1 MSDTTPNDSK
11 GMLSADVWA
20 AFIETACAVNEYS
33 APARHHPQA
42 GSGSPAGEDSPGTDF
57 NRRGSWLD
65 TGLFD
70 AGWKWARQTGPDS
83 GLITRPGKDLGVSA
97 SIGMTT
103 SKENGW
109 PLFWLWSTS
118 VPDLIPEQP
127 YTRFGLY
134 AALRHSGDFQ
144 AAAKELA
151 SKGYGRPMPQVP
163 EVKWGTDGAT
173 EPTADPRPDRLFLWM
188 SELRHRPENDK
199 WIWHGFLSRG
209 GITLLSA
216 LWKAGK
222 STLLAHLLRNF
233 DGRAVEFLG
242 QPIVPSRVLYVS
254 EEHEEMW
261 ADRRDELQIGDH
273 VGMVCRPFKGRP
285 SPAEWTAFVGKVAQA
300 VVDFRFDLVVMDT
313 ISKLWPVREENDAG
327 QVEDAL
333 MPLWTITGA
342 GAALMLVHH
351 NRKSDGKEFTGA
363 RGSGGLPAFMETL
376 IEFRRNT
383 DSQKDPKRVITAAGR
398 YKETPDKL
406 LIELTPAG
414 YVSHGDP
421 DKMTPDQKAE
431 LGVGNQDTAERWKV
445 VALGSL
451 PEDPDKAMDIEA
463 IQTALRNHQGQKVGV
478 RDDDIR
484 EWLKSR
490 INDGEVERIGSG
502 KRNDKFRYYRVGMNE
517 PTVRFDPPDS
527 SPSPVK
533 SREENPGEEMT
544 VADQSEQMGS
554 DSPPGFSSG
563 NLSGSGDESGDDQ

>member
-1 MSDTTPNDSK
+1 MNETNASK
-11 GMLSADVWA
+11 GAISADLWA
-20 AFIETACAVNEYS
+20 ALVETACAVNEYT
-33 APARHHPQA
+33 APARNHPQS

-57 NRRGSWLD
+57 NRRGSWAE

-83 GLITRPGKDLGVSA
+83 GLITRPGKEIGVSA

-103 SKENGW
+103 SKENSW

-134 AALRHSGDFQ
+134 AMLRHSGDFH

-151 SKGYGRPMPQVP
+151 SKGYGRPMPEVP
-163 EVKWGTDGAT
+163 ELKWGTEGAT
-173 EPTADPRPDRLFLWM
+173 VPGAESRPDRLFLWM

-222 STLLAHLLRNF
+222 STLLAHLIRAF
-233 DGRAVEFLG
+233 DGRAVDFIG
-242 QPIVPSRVLYVS
+242 QPVTPSRILYVS

-273 VGMVCRPFKGRP
+273 VGMICRPFKGRP
-285 SPAEWTAFVGKVAQA
+285 SPAEWAAFVGKVAQA

-383 DSQKDPKRVITAAGR
+383 ESQKDPKRVITAAGR

-414 YVSHGDP
+414 YVTHGDP
-421 DKMTPDQKAE
+421 DEMTPDQKAR
-431 LGVGNQDTAERWKV
+431 LGVGNVDTAAIWKAAV
-445 VALGSL
+445 LEMLPTGPDDALL
-451 PEDPDKAMDIEA
+451 FDD
-463 IQTALRNHQGQKVGV
+463 IQTKLQNYDERTQGV
-478 RDDDIR
+478 RAQDLIR
-484 EWLKSR
+484 WLGDRVK
-490 INDGEVERIGSG
+490 DGEIDRTGRGVRG
-502 KRNDKFRYYRVGMNE
+502 NPYRYYRVGME
-517 PTVRFDPPDS
+517 PTLVFQPP
-527 SPSPVK
+527 
-533 SREENPGEEMT
+533 ECGGEGNRI
-544 VADQSEQMGS
+544 DQPDG
-554 DSPPGFSSG
+554 
-563 NLSGSGDESGDDQ
+563 GD